1 MTDIGREV
9 AQARAVLG
17 ARTAPDLRVLKA
29 VHTGLLLLPTEHSAR
44 EWEPTTTSPTS
55 PSAVAPP
62 ADLRCAP

>member
-44 EWEPTTTSPTS
+44 EWE
-55 PSAVAPP
+55 
-62 ADLRCAP
+62 ADDDGANLTIRRRAAG

>member
-29 VHTGLLLLPTEHSAR
+29 VHTGLLALPDRAPRTRVADEDAEAR
-44 EWEPTTTSPTS
+44 EAS
-55 PSAVAPP
+55 
-62 ADLRCAP
+62 